1 MQKPTIA
8 IIGPGRAGSALGRA
22 LAAAGYA
29 IVAVGGRNPEN
40 VAALATELEARA
52 STTPAAAID
61 QAELTIFA
69 VPDDVIG
76 PLAHDLVASL
86 CSAAGRAVV
95 HLSGA
100 QARAPLSPLKDAGMR
115 TGVFHPLQTFRR
127 GAAASAS
134 VAGTSVGV
142 DADPPLRSWLWAMA
156 EDVGGHPFDLSGI
169 DRVRYHA
176 AAVLV
181 ANYSVTLVAAARDL
195 MTQAGMAPEV
205 AQAGLV
211 ALLQGT
217 VNNLRAADPREAL
230 TGPAARGDDQTI
242 QRHLEALAGDPELQ
256 EIYRLLA
263 DRSRRLKQDPE
274 EAA

>member
-1 MQKPTIA
+1 MLNPTMA

-22 LAAAGYA
+22 LAAAGYP
-29 IVAVGGRNPEN
+29 IVAVGGRTPEN
-40 VAALATELEARA
+40 VRALAAELHARA
-52 STTPAAAID
+52 SATPAAAIEM
-61 QAELTIFA
+61 AELTILA
-69 VPDDVIG
+69 VPDDIIA
-76 PLAHDLVASL
+76 PLARDLVSKLRLAP
-86 CSAAGRAVV
+86 GKAVV

-100 QARAPLSPLKDAGMR
+100 QDRAPLRPLHDGGMR

-127 GAAASAS
+127 GVDASAN
-134 VAGTSVGV
+134 VPGTAIGI
-142 DADPPLRSWLWAMA
+142 DADPPLRAWLWAMA
-156 EDVGGHPFDLSGI
+156 ERVGGHPFDLCGI

-181 ANYSVTLVAAARDL
+181 ANYPVTLIAAARDL
-195 MTQAGMAPEV
+195 MAQAGLAPET

-217 VNNLRAADPREAL
+217 VNNLGAADPREAL
-230 TGPAARGDDQTI
+230 TGPASRGDDHTV
-242 QRHLEALAGDPELQ
+242 QRHLDALAADPELQ
-256 EIYRLLA
+256 QIYRLLA